1 MQSILATLMG
11 AAATIWSTLFTGCLG
26 GRVEHVQAV
35 ASAPEHQAVG
45 GAGRG
50 HLIAWAGGLAIGTAP
65 LPLSASAAALYEVDL
80 PGGAALVAAGSQAGS
95 DGGEGT
101 GVGYDCARG
110 WVNGDVSSFFG
121 LLALATPVIM
131 LFGKFP

>member
-1 MQSILATLMG
+1 MG

-35 ASAPEHQAVG
+35 ASAMGQHQ
-45 GAGRG
+45 
-50 HLIAWAGGLAIGTAP
+50 
-65 LPLSASAAALYEVDL
+65 
-80 PGGAALVAAGSQAGS
+80 AALVAAAGSQAGS
-95 DGGEGT
+95 DGAVYGCEG
-101 GVGYDCARG
+101 G